1 MMKEARNYLL
11 KH

>member
-1 MMKEARNYLL
+1 MKEARNYLL